1 MYIKILYYYF
11 REVRMLEFMKTFSN
25 SDDLYSVN
33 SSASNN
39 YSEDT
44 AAVC

>member
-1 MYIKILYYYF
+1 M
-11 REVRMLEFMKTFSN
+11 VEFIKTFSN
-25 SDDLYSVN
+25 SDDLDSVT